1 MTGPVEHGAQ
11 AERTALSWQR
21 TGLAAVAVGALAA
34 RTTAPVAGVVLVLD
48 GVLAA
53 GVVAPIRYAR
63 IRAGAAAAPGLLLAA
78 AALVLVTLDGI
89 VAELP

>member
-1 MTGPVEHGAQ
+1 MTEPVGFGAQ

-34 RTTAPVAGVVLVLD
+34 RTTAPAAGVVLVLV

-53 GVVAPIRYAR
+53 GVVAPVRYAR
-63 IRAGAAAAPGLLLAA
+63 IRAGAGAAPGLLLTA
-78 AALVLVTLDGI
+78 AALVLGTLAGI
-89 VAELP
+89 VAELA

>member
-1 MTGPVEHGAQ
+1 MTQPVGFGAQ

-34 RTTAPVAGVVLVLD
+34 RTTAPVAGLVLVVA

-53 GVVAPIRYAR
+53 GVIAPVRYTR
-63 IRAGAAAAPGLLLAA
+63 IRAGTGAAPGLLLAA
-78 AALVLVTLDGI
+78 AALVVVVLVGI

>member
-1 MTGPVEHGAQ
+1 MTGPVEFGAQ

-34 RTTAPVAGVVLVLD
+34 RTTAPVAGVVLLLA

-53 GVVAPIRYAR
+53 GVVAPVRYAR
-63 IRAGAAAAPGLLLAA
+63 IRAGTAPAPGLLLATT
-78 AALVLVTLDGI
+78 ALVVVTLVGI
-89 VAELP
+89 VVELR

>member
-1 MTGPVEHGAQ
+1 MTGSVASGAQ

-34 RTTAPVAGVVLVLD
+34 RTTAPVTGVALVLA

-53 GVVAPIRYAR
+53 AVVAPVRYAR
-63 IRAGAAAAPGLLLAA
+63 IRAGATAAPGLLLTT
-78 AALVLVTLDGI
+78 AALVLVALAGV